1 MRPTLKKLTES
12 TLVRAGLKAA
22 GVLLPLMTESFL
34 SPRTRRPAA
43 APGLR
48 PLLVRLAT
56 ALDLFLGAGD
66 LIWLRVS
73 VMDEGTPSVVVAPLA
88 RFDSLYGVAL
98 VEAAPAFLFW
108 LLAGVAVP

>member
-1 MRPTLKKLTES
+1 LKVLVSAVLGMSLKKLTES

-22 GVLLPLMTESFL
+22 GVLLPRMTESFL
-34 SPRTRRPAA
+34 SPRTRRWPAA

-48 PLLVRLAT
+48 PLLVRLAA

-88 RFDSLYGVAL
+88 RFDSL
-98 VEAAPAFLFW
+98 
-108 LLAGVAVP
+108 